1 MDLQIQILTKFQL
14 SLVSFFDELINI
26 FPNEQEF
33 IILRILVK
41 DQIPSIQ
48 IMSYF
53 ETILED
59 EKIMLSI
66 KTRDDQFFLQNVLFS
81 KFNKSDIF
89 KNIWLNKLDEDDKK
103 MFWNW
108 IDSFFKI
115 ASNYVNA
122 KKSVQLI

>member
-89 KNIWLNKLDEDDKK
+89 KNIWLKKLDEDDKK

-115 ASNYVNA
+115 ATNYVNA
-122 KKSVQLI
+122 KNLKS

>member
-53 ETILED
+53 ETILDD

-89 KNIWLNKLDEDDKK
+89 KNIWLKKLDEDDKK

-115 ASNYVNA
+115 ATNYVNA
-122 KKSVQLI
+122 KNLKS